1 MYIFCGTISKFKDET
16 TMVCIFYMSDTLSEA
31 RQMNCCQVLLLDLL
45 SGWRRFDSDAYRL
58 TLKDTDHWYIC
69 QIL

>member
-31 RQMNCCQVLLLDLL
+31 RQMNQRQILLINLLNRCQ
-45 SGWRRFDSDAYRL
+45 RFDSDARRL
-58 TLKDTDHWYIC
+58 TLKDTDHWYM
-69 QIL
+69 